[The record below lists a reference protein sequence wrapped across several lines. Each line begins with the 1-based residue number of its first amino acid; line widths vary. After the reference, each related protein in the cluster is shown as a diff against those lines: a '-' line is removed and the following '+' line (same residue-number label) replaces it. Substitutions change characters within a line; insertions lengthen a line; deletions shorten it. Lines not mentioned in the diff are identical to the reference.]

1 MPLTMTVV
9 AAIHDVPLAQ
19 CELPV
24 RGNEREE
31 RDTETPETQRA
42 VSGMFNRVIFWSL
55 FFFFFISDSEIVNVL
70 PLHGESQRELVKHAH
85 ALQQRSCKS

>member
-31 RDTETPETQRA
+31 RDRDSRNTE
-42 VSGMFNRVIFWSL
+42 SCFWDVQQGYILVFL
-55 FFFFFISDSEIVNVL
+55 FFFL
-70 PLHGESQRELVKHAH
+70 SQT
-85 ALQQRSCKS
+85 QRL

>member
-1 MPLTMTVV
+1 MLLTMTVV

-24 RGNEREE
+24 RGNER
-31 RDTETPETQRA
+31 RRETQRA

-55 FFFFFISDSEIVNVL
+55 FFFFYLRLRDCKCAPPSRGITARA
-70 PLHGESQRELVKHAH
+70 GETCTRITAKVM
-85 ALQQRSCKS
+85 